1 MQESRGPQGLSK
13 EDLEKFNREMDLLK
27 KENKMA
33 SNQDVDAMT
42 EVSTRTD
49 ESELGP
55 QENSLDLRVTSAS
68 FDRVMLTQL
77 LTQNQH
83 EIEPGQIQTFLAL
96 DFYNHD
102 TKSTDMTIGVEPIYN
117 TLFSFKNTVDDFYIK
132 YLEKDS
138 ILVDFFYIP
147 RAKAGAERPTN

>member
-55 QENSLDLRVTSAS
+55 
-68 FDRVMLTQL
+68 
-77 LTQNQH
+77 
-83 EIEPGQIQTFLAL
+83 
-96 DFYNHD
+96 
-102 TKSTDMTIGVEPIYN
+102 
-117 TLFSFKNTVDDFYIK
+117 
-132 YLEKDS
+132 
-138 ILVDFFYIP
+138 
-147 RAKAGAERPTN
+147 

>member
-77 LTQNQH
+77 LTQN
-83 EIEPGQIQTFLAL
+83 
-96 DFYNHD
+96 
-102 TKSTDMTIGVEPIYN
+102 
-117 TLFSFKNTVDDFYIK
+117 
-132 YLEKDS
+132 
-138 ILVDFFYIP
+138 
-147 RAKAGAERPTN
+147 